1 MSTANDHP
9 HRVGKVNR
17 DDATKHTRLNVV
29 SKDDGEQVVTG
40 VVMVPHEVDRQGDF
54 ETPETVASFSQQF
67 ESLYENDDAD
77 GGIMHA
83 AWPSEWMTLEAN
95 GIVGSDFED
104 ADRLPNDVADGA
116 WAQSWR
122 VHDDGLWQ
130 LIQDDVMGGFSIG
143 ARDVSWEGPMEQSDL
158 PEGVG
163 VPEEYPEDAPV
174 YELVDGVIREVSAV
188 DTPAVPDAVI
198 HAKDADKSL
207 EEFLGDRDSF
217 LEAVQDRGHSEEDA
231 EAMWDVMSRATEVE
245 GAKSPGKTSL
255 YERIGRAAAKAL
267 PGVTGGSGGDDATG
281 AESQTQQDTDKE
293 GRTLSRANRES
304 AMAAIDANLD
314 LLEDAGMSHGMTR
327 FTDREE
333 YAFDLSEHTA
343 RSWPDSGTSDDADD
357 NDSGTNEAMTEDT
370 ESDDTDKADS
380 TDGDPFED
388 APAWAK
394 SLKDTV
400 DENTEQLTE
409 LKADDEDGEDEDE
422 EDEDDDKNASE
433 EAPAWAK
440 ALADQVEANAEAVES
455 IGKQSGYSTQVRD
468 QGDNSDGE
476 KDASLAN
483 VLRSA
488 GVQ

>member
-9 HRVGKVNR
+9 HRVGTVNR

-95 GIVGSDFED
+95 GIVGESFSDS
-104 ADRLPNDVADGA
+104 DRLPDTVTGGA

-122 VHDDGLWQ
+122 IEDDGLWQ
-130 LIQDDVMGGFSIG
+130 LIEDDVMGGFSIG
-143 ARDVSWEGPMEQSDL
+143 ARDVTWSDPMEQSDL

-163 VPEEYPEDAPV
+163 VPDEYPEDAPV

-198 HAKDADKSL
+198 HAKDDSEKSL
-207 EEFLGDRDSF
+207 EEFLGDRESF
-217 LEAVQDRGHSEEDA
+217 IEAVEDRGHSEEDA
-231 EAMWDVMSRATEVE
+231 EAMWDVMTRASEVE
-245 GAKSPGKTSL
+245 GAKSPGKSSL

-267 PGVTGGSGGDDATG
+267 PGFGGDDANG
-281 AESQTQQDTDKE
+281 AESQTQQDTAKE

-343 RSWPDSGTSDDADD
+343 RSWQTPDGTDDDTDSD
-357 NDSGTNEAMTEDT
+357 TEAMTNEDT
-370 ESDDTDKADS
+370 DTDDDPEKNS
-380 TDGDPFED
+380 DGDPFED

-400 DENTEQLTE
+400 DANTNQLEE
-409 LKADDEDGEDEDE
+409 LKADGEDDEDED

-433 EAPAWAK
+433 EAPEWAK

-455 IGKQSGYSTQVRD
+455 IGKQSGYSTQVRN
-468 QGDNSDGE
+468 QGQTEDGE
-476 KDASLAN
+476 KDASLAS